1 MPFRHTVRFATAAA
15 ALLLLPACAPRGVAP
30 ADVPEPEAAPAA
42 EEESAVERML
52 RARRFFEEAVLLG
65 RQARWREAEAR
76 YRTAAELD
84 PANPTYPLALADALL
99 AQARDGE
106 AADALWAGIRAEEA
120 LPAPNHRVLAVDY
133 ERLIQILVRIGRQD
147 EARNARM
154 RQVRHR
160 ELRDAQVQR

>member
-1 MPFRHTVRFATAAA
+1 MPFRRTARLAAAA

-30 ADVPEPEAAPAA
+30 ADGPEPEAVPAAA

-52 RARRFFEEAVLLG
+52 RARRFFDEAVLLG
-65 RQARWREAEAR
+65 RQGRWREAESR

-84 PANPTYPLALADALL
+84 PGNPTYPLALADALL
-99 AQARDGE
+99 AQARDSE

-133 ERLIQILVRIGRQD
+133 ERLIQILVRVGRQD